1 MSHKYG
7 IFTKHR
13 GLSRSIKAPSPL
25 SKNITIKTLNGSES
39 ISLRVCPN
47 DTVKDIKERIKE
59 RNGIPINE
67 QRLIFTGQRLM
78 DDIRLSDY
86 NIFDGCTLQIVL
98 KLYVFVFVFV
108 QKNAATDILIQIVT
122 KRPLES
128 LDAKCRV
135 VRDAVS
141 GKL

>member
-1 MSHKYG
+1 M
-7 IFTKHR
+7 
-13 GLSRSIKAPSPL
+13 
-25 SKNITIKTLNGSES
+25 NGSES

-47 DTVKDIKERIKE
+47 DTVKDIKERIEE

-67 QRLIFTGQRLM
+67 QRIIFTGQRLM
-78 DDIRLSDY
+78 DDVRLSDY

-98 KLYVFVFVFV
+98 KLYVFLFVFV
-108 QKNAATDILIQIVT
+108 QNNAATNILIQIDT
-122 KRPLES
+122 KRPLKS
-128 LDAKCRV
+128 LDAKCRL